1 MKTPFTCFIISITAI
16 LLSCNN
22 TETINPNLEEQDST
36 IYTIVNQVPIPPG
49 GDMDEYLKSLEEK
62 INYTSEA
69 LENEIEG
76 VIYTNVVIDA
86 EGNLIWPEVVKGL
99 GYGLDEEALRV
110 IKASEKWTPGKH
122 NDKPL
127 FAQLILALNF
137 NIN

>member
-1 MKTPFTCFIISITAI
+1 MKHFIIFFVISLVT
-16 LLSCNN
+16 LLISCD
-22 TETINPNLEEQDST
+22 NPEDVNPDLEEQDST

-76 VIYTNVVIDA
+76 VIYTQVVIDA

-110 IKASEKWTPGKH
+110 IKTSEKWTPGKH
-122 NDKPL
+122 NNKPL
-127 FAQLILALNF
+127 FAQLVLALNF